1 MPSPVPPL
9 LSYRSNTLDWN
20 SSAMP
25 GPVSRTAKVT
35 CKMPWFCASSLVAR
49 NDVWFSSSPRFV
61 TDHECSVFT
70 ESETT
75 IWISSC
81 DLLTVE
87 LSVESAASATVAEIS
102 TKPFSVKR
110 A

>member
-1 MPSPVPPL
+1 MPRPVPPL

-20 SSAMP
+20 SSAIP

-35 CKMPWFCASSLVAR
+35 CKMPWFCASSLVESDSA
-49 NDVWFSSSPRFV
+49 WSSPSPFSFTDLEFCRFA
-61 TDHECSVFT
+61 

-87 LSVESAASATVAEIS
+87 LSDESAASATVAEIS